1 MKALITGGAGFLGS
15 NLSADLLKNGYE
27 VVVVDNFS
35 TGSRANI
42 DRLKTMP
49 NFTFFEMCIV
59 SPQYKETFNGNKKWK
74 FDEVYHLACPT
85 GVPNIEKLGEE
96 MMDVCSLGT
105 KNVLET
111 ALKSGARLVFTS
123 SSEIYGDPEIS
134 PQSEEYTGNVHPQ
147 GPRANYEEGKRFS
160 ETLVQLY
167 VQKYGLNARTLRLF
181 NVYGPNLN
189 VTDTRV
195 IPTFIQSAL
204 QNKSLPVHGDG
215 SQRRTLC
222 FVSDLVSGL
231 QITIKKGKS
240 GEIYNIGSDEEITM
254 ANLAKKVIEIT
265 ASKSVIKFTSGFS
278 HDHKFRMPNLEKI
291 HSLGWKRKIRLEEG
305 LKKTAEYFRR
315 RMEK

>member
-15 NLSADLLKNGYE
+15 NLSADLLKKGYE

-35 TGSRANI
+35 TGSRVNI
-42 DRLKTMP
+42 DKLSALP
-49 NFTFFEMCIV
+49 NFTFFEMCV
-59 SPQYKETFNGNKKWK
+59 ASPQYKETFNGNKEWK

-96 MMDVCSLGT
+96 MMDACSVGT
-105 KNVLET
+105 KNVLDT
-111 ALKSGARLVFTS
+111 ALKNGARLVFTS

-134 PQSEEYTGNVHPQ
+134 PQGEEYTGNVDPQ

-167 VQKYGLNARTLRLF
+167 VKKHGLNARTLRLF

-189 VTDTRV
+189 LSDTRV
-195 IPTFIQSAL
+195 IPAFVQSAL
-204 QNKSLPVHGDG
+204 QNESLPVHGNG
-215 SQRRTLC
+215 SQRRTMC

-231 QITIKKGKS
+231 QITIKKGVS
-240 GEIYNIGSDEEITM
+240 GGIYNIGSDEEITM
-254 ANLAKKVIEIT
+254 EDLAKKVIEVT
-265 ASKSVIKFTSGFS
+265 ASKSVIKFTNGFS
-278 HDHKFRMPNLEKI
+278 HDHKFRKPNLDKI
-291 HSLGWKRKIRLEEG
+291 HSLGWKRKISLEEG
-305 LKKTAEYFRR
+305 LRKTVEYFKE